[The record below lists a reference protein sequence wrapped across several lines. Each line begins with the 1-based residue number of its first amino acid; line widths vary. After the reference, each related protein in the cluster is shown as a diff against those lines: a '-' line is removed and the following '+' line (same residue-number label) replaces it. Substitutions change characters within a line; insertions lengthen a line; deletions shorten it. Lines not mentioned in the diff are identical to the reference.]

1 MKFRLDRKT
10 PFSRDA
16 VFAWWTDFR
25 EDNHGHPGSPADST
39 RTILGRTG
47 SEVWLRDRA
56 TRPIQVTFDEGMVL
70 YARPGHAL
78 ARPYPASIHQY
89 AYLSDTADDSTSTR
103 LDLHV
108 RPRHM
113 A

>member
-25 EDNHGHPGSPADST
+25 EDDHGHPGSPADST

-56 TRPIQVTFDEGMVL
+56 TRPMRVTIDEHVIL
-70 YARPGHAL
+70 NHPGADRERGL
-78 ARPYPASIHQY
+78 AAGPCDASDAGH
-89 AYLSDTADDSTSTR
+89 DR
-103 LDLHV
+103 
-108 RPRHM
+108 
-113 A
+113 

>member
-1 MKFRLDRKT
+1 MGARWSPRMKFRVDRKT

-25 EDNHGHPGSPADST
+25 EADHGHPGSPADST

-56 TRPIQVTFDEGMVL
+56 TRPTRVTSAEHGIL
-70 YARPGHAL
+70 SSPIGYAVNPR
-78 ARPYPASIHQY
+78 YPAAEAQEPN
-89 AYLSDTADDSTSTR
+89 R
-103 LDLHV
+103 
-108 RPRHM
+108 
-113 A
+113 